1 MAPSDEESLCVA
13 KQGLMNSHKSL
24 LPSNTLIVGNMEEH
38 WNSQHED
45 EPLRVMFVHTSLT
58 MGGEEVLLVEIIRR
72 MNRARCTPELCC
84 LKERGPLGADL
95 ADEGIPVFDQ
105 LMTHKYDI
113 RVWQRLTHL
122 FRERKI
128 DAVVTV
134 GTGGD
139 KMFWGRLAAWR
150 ANVPVIVSSIHSTGW
165 PIRVEWVNRRLAPMT
180 DAFIAVAEKH
190 GEHIIEHEGC
200 PREKVC
206 VIPNGVDIDIF
217 QPQERNVTLRAE
229 LGLPADAPVAGL
241 VAVIREE
248 KNHGR
253 FLRVARA
260 VHEQLPT
267 THFLLVGA
275 GPELPDY
282 EQMARDLGIG
292 EAVHF
297 VGRRTDIPALLS
309 ELDLFLL
316 TSDMEASPVS
326 ILEAMACGL
335 PVVSTRVGSIS
346 ETIADGVS
354 GYLVEKT
361 AEDEMAARVTEL
373 LTDPQKSR
381 EMGNAGRQRVVAGY
395 SVERMVEGYEDLL
408 TELHECKRPVVN
420 SPAVV

>member
-1 MAPSDEESLCVA
+1 
-13 KQGLMNSHKSL
+13 
-24 LPSNTLIVGNMEEH
+24 
-38 WNSQHED
+38 
-45 EPLRVMFVHTSLT
+45 MFVHTSLT

-84 LKERGPLGADL
+84 LKERGPLGDIL
-95 ADEGIPVFDQ
+95 ADAGTPVFDQ
-105 LMTHKYDI
+105 LMTHKYDV
-113 RVWQRLTHL
+113 RVWQRLTNL
-122 FRERKI
+122 FRKRRI

-190 GEHIIEHEGC
+190 GEHIIENEGC
-200 PREKVC
+200 PREKVR

-217 QPQERNVTLRAE
+217 QPQERNTALRAE
-229 LGLPADAPVAGL
+229 LGLPAGAPVAGL
-241 VAVIREE
+241 VAVFREE

-253 FLRVARA
+253 FLRVAQA
-260 VHEQLPT
+260 VHNQLPT
-267 THFLLVGA
+267 AHFLLVGD
-275 GPELPDY
+275 GPELPDF

-292 EAVHF
+292 DAIHF
-297 VGRRTDIPALLS
+297 AGRRTDIPALLS

-326 ILEAMACGL
+326 ILESMACGL

-361 AEDEMAARVTEL
+361 AEDEMATRVTEL
-373 LTDPQKSR
+373 LADPHKSR
-381 EMGNAGRQRVVAGY
+381 EMGNAGRQQVVAHY
-395 SVERMVEGYEDLL
+395 SVERMVEGYENLL
-408 TELHECKRPVVN
+408 TELHERKRPAEI
-420 SPAVV
+420 SPTASPSS